1 MELSF
6 FSGDHRIGDVDSRL
20 LFKIGYCLPDRA
32 QNNSRKLQD
41 EQQQLN
47 QVRVEADP
55 KPKFSLSFYSFFS
68 NDWSENLILHQ
79 AHLLD
84 DNVLISH
91 HLSSLK

>member
-1 MELSF
+1 M
-6 FSGDHRIGDVDSRL
+6 
-20 LFKIGYCLPDRA
+20 
-32 QNNSRKLQD
+32 NNSRKLQD

-55 KPKFSLSFYSFFS
+55 KPKFSLNFYSFFS

-91 HLSSLK
+91 HLSSLKWSDFNIRKMLISKLINDLFDDQAQNLSS